1 MKFEMESDTEELK
14 ILVSEIAEL
23 EKKTSA
29 KRDKIK
35 LQNLIVKDQELINR
49 IVDEVYN
56 HYDEKSINRI
66 ANVDMMSRMYN
77 ILREK
82 VFRLLT

>member
-1 MKFEMESDTEELK
+1 MESDTEELK

-56 HYDEKSINRI
+56 HYEEKANNRI

>member
-56 HYDEKSINRI
+56 HYDEKAINRV